1 MRVRQHP
8 IPNKQPRHCNVLTCG
23 LLPDLPLVCGSR
35 SIAEEEVIL
44 LLLRG
49 PPYSES
55 FAAKLYVET
64 RMLAQTPAQH
74 DSAGPAGFHHA
85 EEGTIQIEHEDVIIA
100 CTLGGA
106 VGMRRST

>member
-1 MRVRQHP
+1 MAPKNVGQLSALENRSKPSWACSIGAFLNLRMHV
-8 IPNKQPRHCNVLTCG
+8 PR
-23 LLPDLPLVCGSR
+23 PSMP
-35 SIAEEEVIL
+35 
-44 LLLRG
+44 LRG

-55 FAAKLYVET
+55 FDAKLYVET